1 MFSIVPGSEGHLDV
15 FELQQLR
22 SIRTAIALS
31 PVMSEQKSIQLMNR
45 FFGPWPQLGEADDGG
60 EFNEYRHRHHRV
72 NDVSL
77 AACTRE
83 FGLLCTPFVSR

>member
-1 MFSIVPGSEGHLDV
+1 
-15 FELQQLR
+15 
-22 SIRTAIALS
+22 
-31 PVMSEQKSIQLMNR
+31 MNR

-83 FGLLCTPFVSR
+83 FGLLCTPFMSR